1 MANKPQTNMERIME
15 TFRKAGVPVTDDTA
29 TRPRSATF
37 VGTPVEAGKKKP
49 PR

>member
-1 MANKPQTNMERIME
+1 MANTETTKERLMRIFKE
-15 TFRKAGVPVTDDTA
+15 AGVKVTDDTA

-49 PR
+49 PPR